1 MKSKFL
7 VSSVLAGTALMA
19 LAATDPVLMTINGK
33 DVKLSEFEYLYH
45 KNNQQQVEKESLE
58 QYVDRFIIYKQKV
71 ADAEAA
77 RIDTL
82 PSFIK
87 EFDGYKRDI
96 VNQSHALEDTTVR
109 DRLVNEAYERMGR
122 NVDIDH
128 FMYNLGRTP
137 TEQRKNKAFVD
148 SIRQCVLNGEDW
160 ETLVEK
166 YSVDQSKARNK
177 GHYGYITAGVFPYEF
192 EYAAFNTPVGTVSE
206 PIRTAYGFH
215 LIRVNGERPDEGKVN
230 VQHILKLFP
239 RNATDSA
246 KQATKA
252 KIDSVYALVT
262 APGADFAEI
271 AKAQSE
277 DPGSAKR
284 GGDLGWFGR
293 GRMVPQFEKVAF
305 DLPDGAI
312 SEPFETA
319 YGYHIIKKIA
329 TRKSIPLEEVRGDI
343 INAMSRD
350 ERSKM
355 PQQAI
360 IDRMKVKYNYAENN
374 GLDKYLT
381 TQLERNGGYDSTFVA
396 DVLKKSTEPIFSF
409 AGKTYVLKDISKRL
423 NSKMRI
429 LDVQDAKDYI
439 KRAIPDF
446 ANKEVL
452 THYTNNLIDDNVDY
466 RNLLNEYRDGMLLFE
481 ISNRR
486 VWEAAS
492 RDTTGL
498 KEYFE
503 ANRGKYTWPSPH
515 FKGIILSAKNDSVMQ
530 AVKADIAT
538 MAADTLTMGLHKKYG
553 RDIKMERMNFPQ
565 GENELVDYLYF
576 NGPKP
581 TNENYP
587 LAMTLEGGL
596 INAPQEVA
604 DVRGQ
609 VTSDYQDVLEKRWLQ
624 ELKTKYPAKV
634 NKKVLKK
641 VKP

>member
-7 VSSVLAGTALMA
+7 VSTVLVGTALMA

-45 KNNQQQVEKESLE
+45 KNNQQQVEKESLD
-58 QYVDRFIIYKQKV
+58 QYVDRFITYKQKV

-109 DRLVNEAYERMGR
+109 DRLVAEAYERMGR

-128 FMYNLGRTP
+128 FMYTLGRTAS
-137 TEQRKNKAFVD
+137 EQKKNKAFVD

-160 ETLVEK
+160 ETVVEK
-166 YSVDQSKARNK
+166 YSTDQSKTRNK
-177 GHYGYITAGVFPYEF
+177 GHYGFITAGVFPYDF
-192 EYAAFNTPVGTVSE
+192 EYVAFNTPVGEISQ
-206 PIRTAYGFH
+206 PIRTAYGYH
-215 LIRVNGERPDEGKVN
+215 LIRVNAERQDEGKVN
-230 VQHILKLFP
+230 AQHILKLFP
-239 RNATDSA
+239 RNANDSA
-246 KQATKA
+246 KMATKA
-252 KIDSVYALVT
+252 RIDSVYAMVT
-262 APGADFAEI
+262 APGADFSEI
-271 AKAQSE
+271 AKVQSE

-284 GGDLGWFGR
+284 GGELGWFGR

-305 DLPDGAI
+305 ELPDGAI

-319 YGYHIIKKIA
+319 YGYHIIKKLG
-329 TRKSIPLEEVRGDI
+329 TRKTTPLEEVRGDI
-343 INAMSRD
+343 LNAMSRD
-350 ERSKM
+350 ERAKM

-360 IDRMKVKYNYAENN
+360 IDRMKVKYNFTENAN
-374 GLDKYLT
+374 LDNYLT
-381 TQLERNGGYDSTFVA
+381 RELERNGGYDSTFVA
-396 DVLKKSTEPIFSF
+396 DVVKTSEEPIFTF
-409 AGKTYVLKDISKRL
+409 ADKTYVLKDLSKRL

-429 LDVQDAKDYI
+429 LDVEDAKEYI
-439 KRAIPDF
+439 KSAIPEF
-446 ANKEVL
+446 GNKEVMA
-452 THYTNNLIDDNVDY
+452 HYTNNLIDDNVDY

-481 ISNRR
+481 ISDRR
-486 VWEAAS
+486 VWKAAS
-492 RDTTGL
+492 ADTLGL
-498 KEYFE
+498 KQYFE
-503 ANRGKYTWPSPH
+503 ANRDKYTWSSPH

-538 MAADTLTMGLHKKYG
+538 MSPDTLTMGLHKKYG

-576 NGPKP
+576 NGPEP

-596 INAPQEVA
+596 IDAPQDVA

-609 VTSDYQDVLEKRWLQ
+609 VTSDYQDVLEKRWVQ
-624 ELKTKYPAKV
+624 ELKAKYPAKV
-634 NKKVLKK
+634 NKKILKK
-641 VKP
+641 VKK